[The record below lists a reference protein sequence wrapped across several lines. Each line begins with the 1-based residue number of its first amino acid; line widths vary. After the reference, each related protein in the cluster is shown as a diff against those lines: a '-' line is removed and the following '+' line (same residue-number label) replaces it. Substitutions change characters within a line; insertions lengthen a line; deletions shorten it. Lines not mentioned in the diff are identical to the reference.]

1 MSESFITY
9 VMHEIIKAIAACHE
23 KNICHRDLKLENLL
37 IDKLEKKIKLIDF
50 GLAEKIDPDRGS
62 KGYFGTLEYLA
73 PEVETKRGAYNEK
86 CDMWSLGVIM
96 YAMLTNKFPFT
107 NKKLE
112 TFKIRDMIQEGKY
125 DTDSKN
131 SAHKYLIFR
140 Y

>member
-1 MSESFITY
+1 
-9 VMHEIIKAIAACHE
+9 MHEIIKAIAACHE

-37 IDKLEKKIKLIDF
+37 IDKLDKKVKLIDF
-50 GLAEKIDPDRGS
+50 GLAEKFDPDGGI

-73 PEVETKRGAYNEK
+73 PEVAIKRGAYNEK

-96 YAMLTNKFPFT
+96 YAMLTKKFPFT
-107 NKKLE
+107 NKKRE
-112 TFKIRDMIQEGKY
+112 TFKIRAMIQEGKY

-131 SAHKYLIFR
+131 SAHKYLMFR